1 MPLFQY
7 KGRNQRG
14 EAVRGELEAA
24 SPEAVATQL
33 FNTGVTPIDI
43 ALTRAS
49 RDVLGALRGRF
60 LRERVT
66 LVDLALFSRQMFTLL
81 KAGVPILQALRGLR
95 DTTANPAFAKVI
107 DGINESLDTG
117 LDLATALRRH
127 PQVFSPLYV
136 SMVQVGETTG
146 SLAEA
151 FSQLATY
158 LEREKDT
165 IDRVKSA
172 ARYPTFVVVAMVI
185 AMFVINLFVI
195 PTFAKVYAGFRIEL
209 PWATKI
215 LMATSS
221 FTVAYWPVLLVVA
234 AASALAVRAY
244 LRTPEGHYN
253 WHKWKLRLPVIG
265 PIFYQATLERFARA
279 LAVMI
284 RTGVPL
290 VQGMSV
296 VARAVDNEFIGERI
310 LQMRDGVERG
320 EAISHTAAAT
330 GLFPALVTQMI
341 AVGENTGAI
350 DELMLNVAEYYERE
364 VDYSLKNLSSAIQPL
379 LIVMLSGLVFLLA
392 LGVFLPMW
400 DLVQVTRGG

>member
-7 KGRNQRG
+7 RARNQRG

-33 FNTGVTPIDI
+33 FNSGVTPIDI
-43 ALTRAS
+43 ALARAGH
-49 RDVLGALRGRF
+49 DVLGALRGRF
-60 LRERVT
+60 LRGKVT
-66 LVDLALFSRQMFTLL
+66 LVDLSLFSRQMFTLL

-95 DTTANPAFAKVI
+95 DTTVNPAFAKVI

-136 SMVQVGETTG
+136 SLVQVGETTG
-146 SLAEA
+146 SLPEA

-158 LEREKDT
+158 FEREKDT

-172 ARYPTFVVVAMVI
+172 ARYPTFVVVAMVM

-209 PWATKI
+209 PWATKL

-221 FTVAYWPVLLVVA
+221 FTVAYWPVLLVVM

-244 LRTPEGHYN
+244 LHTPDGHYN

-279 LAVMI
+279 LSVMI

-310 LQMRDGVERG
+310 LQMRDGIERG
-320 EAISHTAAAT
+320 ETISHTAAAT
-330 GLFPALVTQMI
+330 GLFPGLVTQMI

>member
-7 KGRNQRG
+7 RARNQRG

-33 FNTGVTPIDI
+33 FNSGVTPIDI
-43 ALTRAS
+43 ALARAGH
-49 RDVLGALRGRF
+49 DVLGALRGHF
-60 LRERVT
+60 LRGKVT
-66 LVDLALFSRQMFTLL
+66 LVDLSLFSRQMFTLL

-95 DTTANPAFAKVI
+95 DTTVNPAFAKVI

-136 SMVQVGETTG
+136 SLVQVGETTG
-146 SLAEA
+146 SLPEA

-158 LEREKDT
+158 FEREKDT

-172 ARYPTFVVVAMVI
+172 ARYPTFVVVAMVM

-209 PWATKI
+209 PWATKL

-221 FTVAYWPVLLVVA
+221 FTVAYWPVLLVVM

-244 LRTPEGHYN
+244 LHTPDGHYN

-279 LAVMI
+279 LSVMI

-310 LQMRDGVERG
+310 LQMRDGIERG
-320 EAISHTAAAT
+320 ETISHTAAAT
-330 GLFPALVTQMI
+330 GLFPGLVTQMI

-364 VDYSLKNLSSAIQPL
+364 VDYSLKNLSTAIQPL

>member
-7 KGRNQRG
+7 RARNQRG

-33 FNTGVTPIDI
+33 FNSGVTPIDI
-43 ALTRAS
+43 ALARAGH
-49 RDVLGALRGRF
+49 DVLGALRGRF
-60 LRERVT
+60 LRGKVT
-66 LVDLALFSRQMFTLL
+66 LVDLSLFSRQMFTLL

-95 DTTANPAFAKVI
+95 DTTVNPAFAKVI

-136 SMVQVGETTG
+136 SLVQVGETTG
-146 SLAEA
+146 SLPEA

-158 LEREKDT
+158 FEREKDT

-172 ARYPTFVVVAMVI
+172 ARYPTFVVVAMVM

-209 PWATKI
+209 PWATKL

-221 FTVAYWPVLLVVA
+221 FTVAYWPVLLVVM

-244 LRTPEGHYN
+244 LHTPDGHYN

-310 LQMRDGVERG
+310 LQMRDGIERG
-320 EAISHTAAAT
+320 ETISHTAAAT
-330 GLFPALVTQMI
+330 GLFPGLVTQMI

-364 VDYSLKNLSSAIQPL
+364 VDYSLKNLSTAIQPL

>member
-7 KGRNQRG
+7 RARNQRG

-33 FNTGVTPIDI
+33 FNSGVTPIDI
-43 ALTRAS
+43 ALARAGH
-49 RDVLGALRGRF
+49 DVLGALRGRF
-60 LRERVT
+60 LRGKVT
-66 LVDLALFSRQMFTLL
+66 LVDLSLFSRQMFTLL

-95 DTTANPAFAKVI
+95 DTTVNPAFAKVI

-136 SMVQVGETTG
+136 SLVQVGETTG
-146 SLAEA
+146 SLPEA

-158 LEREKDT
+158 FEREKDT

-172 ARYPTFVVVAMVI
+172 ARYPTFVVVAMVM

-221 FTVAYWPVLLVVA
+221 FTVAYWPVLLVVM

-244 LRTPEGHYN
+244 LRTPDGHYN

-310 LQMRDGVERG
+310 LQMRDGIERG
-320 EAISHTAAAT
+320 ETISHTAAAT
-330 GLFPALVTQMI
+330 GLFPGLVTQMI

-364 VDYSLKNLSSAIQPL
+364 VDYSLKNLSTAIQPL

>member
-7 KGRNQRG
+7 RARNQRG

-33 FNTGVTPIDI
+33 FNSGVTPIDI
-43 ALTRAS
+43 ALARAGH
-49 RDVLGALRGRF
+49 DVLGALRGRF
-60 LRERVT
+60 LRGKVT
-66 LVDLALFSRQMFTLL
+66 LVDLSLFSRQMFTLL

-95 DTTANPAFAKVI
+95 DTTVNPAFAKVI

-136 SMVQVGETTG
+136 SLVQVGETTG
-146 SLAEA
+146 SLPEA

-158 LEREKDT
+158 FEREKDT

-172 ARYPTFVVVAMVI
+172 ARYPTFVVVAMVM

-209 PWATKI
+209 PWATKL

-221 FTVAYWPVLLVVA
+221 FTVAYWPVLLVVM

-244 LRTPEGHYN
+244 LHTPDGHYN

-279 LAVMI
+279 LSVMI

-310 LQMRDGVERG
+310 LQMRDGIERG
-320 EAISHTAAAT
+320 ETISHTAAAT
-330 GLFPALVTQMI
+330 GLFPGLVTQMI

-364 VDYSLKNLSSAIQPL
+364 VDYSLKNLSTAIQPL